1 MTKMRALATALLL
14 FAGSA
19 GSLVGM
25 GLLVFEE
32 TTALALYS
40 VGVVSGATWLSVGT
54 YRNELADKA
63 QTKAPPE
70 G

>member
-32 TTALALYS
+32 TTALALYT
-40 VGVVSGATWLSVGT
+40 VGVVSGTTWLSVGT
-54 YRNELADKA
+54 
-63 QTKAPPE
+63 
-70 G
+70 